1 MKVDFFLPHEYNADE
16 SSVQNIYKTEQDYIN
31 ALNKELEYG
40 NSIMN
45 DSMVRIGD
53 KSTYRF
59 LGNKGNGDFFNYSA
73 SMKYKYVKSS
83 AVIFNPMGTESETID
98 SMIDK
103 FVKRSEFILLVK
115 FDENGFDDDDFEEE
129 LNIWY
134 KETCNIKK
142 YIEEESGPNATMAE
156 KDKMLDDTIPRRD
169 MKMEFMNKSHQRL
182 SWVLEKCEIEQ
193 KLNNTAYRIYVNKM
207 VLEK

>member
-1 MKVDFFLPHEYNADE
+1 
-16 SSVQNIYKTEQDYIN
+16 
-31 ALNKELEYG
+31 
-40 NSIMN
+40 
-45 DSMVRIGD
+45 
-53 KSTYRF
+53 
-59 LGNKGNGDFFNYSA
+59 
-73 SMKYKYVKSS
+73 MKYKYVKSS